1 MCVCTCLFVLTVATT
16 GCAPK
21 TQPAPVAAPKPAAPV
36 IPIDRK
42 AGWILR
48 LEEARALDDSAL
60 GADLAV
66 LARDPDAGIR
76 RRAILAVGRVGMAAG
91 VPIASAALSDAEEN
105 VRSTAA
111 FALGLLADAEGVP
124 ALVAALKD
132 TSPIVRGRAAEGL
145 GLIGTAAASAG
156 PAIAEAAAGCPA
168 LMASIAPDDEAP
180 KPPDVEACRLS
191 IVALVRLR
199 QFDALSRVVLDANG
213 APVSQWWP
221 VAFGLQ
227 RSADAKAA
235 GPLATLAS
243 GPGIYTPAFALRGL
257 AGLNDSRTASLA
269 APVAARPDADVRLR
283 AEAIRALGRVAAREA
298 LPMLVGLIDD
308 KNTPPGLVLEAITA
322 IGAIGDARAFDVLL
336 ELFPSPSPIVRSAAM
351 TAAARLDG
359 EGFLI
364 AISSLERDKDYSVRA
379 NLAAVLSRLPAD
391 TARPALEDL
400 LHDSDV
406 RVQGPALQALA
417 RIGGKDVD
425 ERVMQALEAPDFG
438 IRSTAATILGERKP
452 AGGAAALATAY
463 SRGESDATYSA
474 RVAAL
479 EAIAKYPLAEAR
491 ETLTNALNDLE
502 WPVRLVAARLLR
514 QAGVADA
521 SPARPAR
528 LRHDAAFFESERLL
542 HPAYTPHAYIQTRA
556 GTIHLELNLVDAPMT
571 TAAFIELARS
581 GFFNGLKVHRLIP
594 NFVIQAGDPRG
605 DGEGGPG
612 YSIRDELSPLPFVR
626 GTLGMAL
633 GGKDTGGSQFFI
645 TLSPQP
651 HLDGLYPVFGRVID
665 GWDVLDQVALGD
677 VIERVLIRDGSER

>member
-1 MCVCTCLFVLTVATT
+1 MALALSA
-16 GCAPK
+16 CAPK
-21 TQPAPVAAPKPAAPV
+21 TLPAPVAAAPKPAPV
-36 IPIDRK
+36 IPLDRK

-48 LEEARALDDSAL
+48 LEEARVLEDSAL

-66 LARDPDAGIR
+66 LARDPDAGVR
-76 RRAILAVGRVGMAAG
+76 RRAILAVGRVGMPAG
-91 VPIASAALSDAEEN
+91 VPIASAALADAEEN
-105 VRSTAA
+105 VRATAA
-111 FALGLLADAEGVP
+111 FSLGLLADAEGVP

-132 TSPIVRGRAAEGL
+132 ASPLVRGRAAEGL
-145 GLIGTAAASAG
+145 GLIGTPAASAG
-156 PAIAEAAAGCPA
+156 PAIAEAASGCPA
-168 LMASIAPDDEAP
+168 LMGSIAADDEAP
-180 KPPDVEACRLS
+180 KPPDVEACRAS
-191 IVALVRLR
+191 IIALVRLR

-213 APVSQWWP
+213 APVSRWWP

-227 RSADAKAA
+227 RSGDAKAA
-235 GPLATLAS
+235 GPLAALAS

-257 AGLNDSRTASLA
+257 AALNDSRVASLA
-269 APVAARPDADVRLR
+269 APMAARSDADVRLR

-298 LPMLVGLIDD
+298 LPMLVGLVDD
-308 KNTPPGLVLEAITA
+308 KSTPAPLVLEAISS
-322 IGAIGDARAFDVLL
+322 IGAMGDARAFDVLL
-336 ELFPSPSPIVRSAAM
+336 DLFPSSSPVVRSAAM

-364 AISSLERDKDYSVRA
+364 AISSLERDKEWSVRA
-379 NLAAVLSRLPAD
+379 NLATVLSRLPLD
-391 TARPALEDL
+391 KARPALEDL
-400 LHDSDV
+400 LNDSDV

-417 RIGGKDVD
+417 RIGGSDVD
-425 ERVMQALEAPDFG
+425 ERVMKALEAPDFG
-438 IRSTAATILGERKP
+438 VRSTAASIVGERKP
-452 AGGAAALATAY
+452 AGGAAALSAAY

-479 EAIAKYPLAEAR
+479 EALAKYPLADAR
-491 ETLTNALNDLE
+491 ETLTKALNDLE

-521 SPARPAR
+521 VPVRPAR
-528 LRHDAAFFESERLL
+528 LRHDAAFFESDRLL

-556 GTIHLELNLVDAPMT
+556 GTIQIELNLVDAPMT

-651 HLDGLYPVFGRVID
+651 HLDGLYAVFGRVIG
-665 GWDVLDQVALGD
+665 GWEVLDQLVLGD